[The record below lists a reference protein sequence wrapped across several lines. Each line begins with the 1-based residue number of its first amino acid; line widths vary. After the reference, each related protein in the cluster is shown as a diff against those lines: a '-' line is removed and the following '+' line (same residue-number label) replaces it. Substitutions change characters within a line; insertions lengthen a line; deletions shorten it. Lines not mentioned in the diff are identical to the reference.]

1 MPLVTVYIPSHN
13 YGDYVG
19 LAIESVLRQTFNDW
33 ELIVIDDN
41 SSDNTS
47 EVLNLYKDHPQI
59 SIHKTRGIGLP
70 KVCNFAVSQSKGEF
84 IIRLDGDDFFEEN
97 ILLILSNYLLEDPS
111 IALVFPDYYLM
122 DEYGKVFSR
131 EGRKRLFEI
140 NHVPDIPPHGA
151 CTMIRK
157 TVIEEI
163 GGYREDLG
171 AQDGFDLW
179 SRVKNIHAVK
189 NVNLPLFYYRQHGKN
204 LTQNKH
210 RIFSARRQ
218 IKKDAVKES
227 LKSVEPV
234 LAIIPCRENYD
245 FRKDLWSEKIGDKT
259 LLERDINVCLASN
272 FITTIIVTC
281 DNLEAEKVVNKFDNP
296 RVVFVPRDAK
306 TTIRSSSLVP
316 TVKAV
321 LNIYDPAYNGLSVL
335 RYIQTPFV
343 STNVLDEAITSLV
356 INNADSSW
364 GVEREKR
371 KLFKRSSYGLE
382 VLSNED
388 YSITDFDMIYRDSK
402 TFAAIRNKNLLTG
415 SLSGPTGVCFEVSE
429 EECFFMNSERD
440 LNFARLLIS
449 NES

>member
-59 SIHKTRGIGLP
+59 SIHKTVGIGLP

-122 DEYGKVFSR
+122 DEYGNVFSR

-189 NVNLPLFYYRQHGKN
+189 NVNLPLFYYCYLG
-204 LTQNKH
+204 
-210 RIFSARRQ
+210 
-218 IKKDAVKES
+218 
-227 LKSVEPV
+227 
-234 LAIIPCRENYD
+234 
-245 FRKDLWSEKIGDKT
+245 
-259 LLERDINVCLASN
+259 
-272 FITTIIVTC
+272 
-281 DNLEAEKVVNKFDNP
+281 
-296 RVVFVPRDAK
+296 
-306 TTIRSSSLVP
+306 
-316 TVKAV
+316 
-321 LNIYDPAYNGLSVL
+321 
-335 RYIQTPFV
+335 
-343 STNVLDEAITSLV
+343 
-356 INNADSSW
+356 
-364 GVEREKR
+364 
-371 KLFKRSSYGLE
+371 
-382 VLSNED
+382 
-388 YSITDFDMIYRDSK
+388 
-402 TFAAIRNKNLLTG
+402 
-415 SLSGPTGVCFEVSE
+415 
-429 EECFFMNSERD
+429 
-440 LNFARLLIS
+440 
-449 NES
+449 